1 MRMTVQAP
9 TTPAAARILAA
20 AATLFY
26 AHGIGAVGVDRI
38 ADEAGTTKKT
48 LYDRFGSKE
57 QLVVAYLRGRHARF
71 TQHVHDHLDALP
83 PGRDSTLGV
92 FDALSSWL
100 ALNPRG
106 CGFVNAYAEL
116 AGTNHAGLAVIGEE
130 KRWVHE
136 LFVERLVADGHER
149 GLGAAGVD
157 ELARTLAILY
167 EGAIVRTTAGQD
179 PQAAKLARR
188 TAGALLDR
196 RVRAAGPSAPA
207 PDTRIGADHRV
218 VVGPDAS
225 RGGAVLSRPAR
236 ASGRPESAP

>member
-1 MRMTVQAP
+1 MRLVAEAP
-9 TTPAAARILAA
+9 ATPAAARILTAA
-20 AATLFY
+20 AALFY

-57 QLVVAYLRGRHARF
+57 QLVVAYLRARHARF
-71 TQHVHDHLDALP
+71 TQHVYDHLDASP
-83 PGRDSTLGV
+83 PNRDSALGV

-130 KRWVHE
+130 KRWVYD
-136 LFVERLVADGHER
+136 LFVERLTADGHVEER
-149 GLGAAGVD
+149 GAAAVD
-157 ELARTLAILY
+157 DLARTFALLY

-179 PQAAKLARR
+179 PHAADLARR
-188 TAGALLDR
+188 TAEGRLA
-196 RVRAAGPSAPA
+196 
-207 PDTRIGADHRV
+207 TR
-218 VVGPDAS
+218 
-225 RGGAVLSRPAR
+225 
-236 ASGRPESAP
+236 